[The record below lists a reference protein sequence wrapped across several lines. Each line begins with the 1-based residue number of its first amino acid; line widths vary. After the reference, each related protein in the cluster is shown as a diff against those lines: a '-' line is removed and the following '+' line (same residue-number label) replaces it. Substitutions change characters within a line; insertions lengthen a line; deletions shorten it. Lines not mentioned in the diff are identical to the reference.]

1 MGSNIEPIG
10 VPGFATQDQGTAP
23 KNRVYCRDCRFLR
36 WETHNGKFVVM
47 VGPFKKVEAPS
58 YICIAPDNITRSH
71 NWLSCGELTTCQTPH
86 ERNARGDCPAFEAV
100 EECVGVFNLQ
110 EEKQNGEIR
119 EQD

>member
-47 VGPFKKVEAPS
+47 
-58 YICIAPDNITRSH
+58 
-71 NWLSCGELTTCQTPH
+71 
-86 ERNARGDCPAFEAV
+86 
-100 EECVGVFNLQ
+100 
-110 EEKQNGEIR
+110 
-119 EQD
+119 